1 MLIPTYAPAVIR
13 RATTSDAA
21 AIARVHADTW
31 RAAYA
36 GILPDAVLDSL
47 SVSAGASRWE
57 GHIANGD
64 VAVWV
69 AGGVDGFASAGPSRD
84 EDLAGTTELYA
95 LYVHPRAQRRGLGTA
110 LLGAAVEHGAT
121 SLWVLAANAPGRAFY
136 EASGWRQDGTKRTID
151 LFGAQADEVRYAT
164 FGPFAR

>member
-21 AIARVHADTW
+21 AIARVQAETW

-36 GILPDAVLDSL
+36 GILPDSVLDAM

-57 GHIANGD
+57 GHIANDG

-69 AGGVDGFASAGPSRD
+69 AGDVDAFASAGPSRD
-84 EDLAGTTELYA
+84 EDRHGTTELYA
-95 LYVHPRAQRRGLGTA
+95 LYVHPRAQRRGLGAA
-110 LLGAAVEHGAT
+110 LLGAAIEHGAT
-121 SLWVLAANAPGRAFY
+121 TLWVLADNAAGRAFY
-136 EASGWRQDGTKRTID
+136 EACGWSADGTYRTID
-151 LFGAQADEVRYAT
+151 LFGAQAGEVRYAT